1 MISQYR
7 IQEVASMS
15 LSNRKLKDWY
25 DDLATDRTPYVDR
38 AIECAKLTL
47 PWFIQEDGAKDG
59 KLSTLYQSTGAEGVT
74 NLASRMIMV
83 LMPPNRPL
91 FRLRI
96 DREIV
101 KQMMDSNQGKTLAE
115 METALS
121 RIEQAVTA
129 HIETLSDRTA
139 VYSAVIHLLLSGNV
153 LLQITEDGTKV
164 YPLQSY
170 VVKRDPDGNVLT
182 IIIKEKLSDDLLPD
196 KVRKTLEK
204 QSKLK
209 ETEDEDD
216 DKNTRELYTVIKR
229 KGKKWEYWQECE
241 DIQVSEKGTYLN
253 GKCPYI
259 PLPLYRSA
267 GEDYGRGYIEQYM
280 GSLQSLETL
289 SKALVEASAAAS
301 KILFLVHQ
309 NTTTDA
315 SELAKAAN
323 MEFVVGDRKDI
334 DILQIEKY
342 NDLQVAKAQI
352 QELKRDLAKVF
363 LMHSSVQRDAE
374 RVTAEE
380 IRYLAQELE
389 TALGGLYSMLG
400 KEFQTPY
407 INLRIHYMQKKG
419 LIPNYD
425 KKVKPEVVTGIDA
438 LGRGQDANALLAFGS
453 AVFKTIPQQAM
464 QYINTLGYLKTLAAA
479 YGIDDSIILK
489 SEEEIQAE
497 QQANQMNQL
506 AMSAAPNAVKA
517 GGDILQQQML
527 QQQPNEGGM
536 M

>member
-1 MISQYR
+1 
-7 IQEVASMS
+7 MS
-15 LSNRKLKDWY
+15 HSRKLKNWY
-25 DDLATDRTPYVDR
+25 EDLSTERTQYVDR
-38 AIECAKLTL
+38 AIECSKLTM
-47 PWFIQEDGAKDG
+47 PWFIQEDGVKDG
-59 KLSTLYQSTGAEGVT
+59 KLDTLYQSTGAEGIT

-96 DREIV
+96 DREII
-101 KQMMDSNQGKTLAE
+101 KQLSDSNQGKTLAE
-115 METALS
+115 IETALS

-129 HIETLSDRTA
+129 HIETLSDRTSI
-139 VYSAVIHLLLSGNV
+139 YSAVIHLLISGNV
-153 LLQITEDGTKV
+153 LLKVSEDGTKV

-182 IIIKEKLSDDLLPD
+182 IIIKEELSRDVLPE
-196 KVRKTLEK
+196 KVRKLINTKMDL
-204 QSKLK
+204 QDK
-209 ETEDEDD
+209 EEDADDEDT
-216 DKNTRELYTVIKR
+216 DKDTYELYTIIKR
-229 KGKKWEYWQECE
+229 SKKKWEYWQECE
-241 DIQVSEKGTYLN
+241 DMEVSDRGTYPIN
-253 GKCPYI
+253 KCPYI

-267 GEDYGRGYIEQYM
+267 GEDYGRGYVEQYM

-289 SKALVEASAAAS
+289 SKALVEAAAGAA
-301 KILFLVHQ
+301 KVVFLVHPD
-309 NTTTDA
+309 TTTDA

-323 MEFVVGDRKDI
+323 MEFIVGAKKDI
-334 DILQIEKY
+334 DVLQIEKH

-352 QELKRDLAKVF
+352 QELKKDLAKVF

-419 LIPNYD
+419 LIPKYHD
-425 KKVKPEVVTGIDA
+425 KIKPEVVTGIDA
-438 LGRGQDANALLAFGS
+438 LGRGQDANALMAFGNAIFS
-453 AVFKTIPQQAM
+453 TIPQIAM
-464 QYINTLGYLKTLAAA
+464 QYLNAHGYLKTLAAA

-497 QQANQMNQL
+497 QQAAQMNQL
-506 AMSAAPNAVKA
+506 AQSVAPNLAKA
-517 GGDILQQQML
+517 GGDMLMQQQ
-527 QQQPNEGGM
+527 QQTNTTTQEGGM
-536 M
+536 